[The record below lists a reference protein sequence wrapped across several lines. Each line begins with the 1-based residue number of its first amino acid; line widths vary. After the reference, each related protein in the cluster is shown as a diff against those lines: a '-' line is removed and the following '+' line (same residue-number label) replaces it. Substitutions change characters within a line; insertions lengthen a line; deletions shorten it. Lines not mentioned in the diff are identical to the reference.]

1 MANKKAEN
9 SKSIFIAAA
18 VLAAAVILY
27 LCLPS
32 DGVDFMAD
40 GVLRVCLDAGHGGDD
55 PGATDLEG
63 VRLEKD
69 DCLKLALAVEENLKN
84 DFPDVDVVL
93 TRDGDQYP
101 SLEDR
106 CDIAND
112 CKADLFV
119 SIHRNSSE
127 GNASGVEVWVESA
140 KPKIDSRLAGDI
152 LSGLKEVGI
161 SNDRGVKY
169 GTAGNP
175 SGDYYVNKH
184 TDMPACLI
192 EMGFMT
198 SQTDNELLDK
208 HLDEYAKAI
217 SDAIGNTLT
226 K

>member
-1 MANKKAEN
+1 MANKKVRN
-9 SKSIFIAAA
+9 NKPIFIAAA
-18 VLAAAVILY
+18 VLAVAVILY
-27 LCLPS
+27 LCLPR
-32 DGVDFMAD
+32 DDIDFISD

-55 PGATDLEG
+55 PGATDMDG

-69 DCLKLALAVEENLKN
+69 DCLRLVLAVEEHLKN
-84 DFPDVDVVL
+84 DFPDVDIVL

-112 CKADLFV
+112 CNADLFV
-119 SIHRNSSE
+119 SIHRNSSD

-140 KPKIDSRLAGDI
+140 KPKIDSRLAEDI
-152 LSGLKEVGI
+152 LSSLKDVGI
-161 SNDRGVKY
+161 SKDRGVKY

-175 SGDYYVNKH
+175 SSDYYVNKH

-192 EMGFMT
+192 EMGFIT
-198 SQTDNELLDK
+198 SDDDNGLFDRNLDA
-208 HLDEYAKAI
+208 YAKAI